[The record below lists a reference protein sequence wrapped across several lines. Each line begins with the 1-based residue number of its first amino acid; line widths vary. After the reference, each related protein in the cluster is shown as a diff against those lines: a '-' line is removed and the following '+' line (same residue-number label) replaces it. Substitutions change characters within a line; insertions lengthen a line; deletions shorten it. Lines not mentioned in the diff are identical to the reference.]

1 MLNLMDI
8 PINEKVLSKE
18 FSRFQVRP
26 SFEDFLDIFT
36 KIVDANLRENVM
48 DFFDIIFEECGAS
61 KLSKEGL
68 TVLLCKR
75 MTGFIANSIVEEIF
89 ELVGTEV
96 QEVSTTDIFTLCI
109 TKDEFCMFMKQF
121 GITDGKPK

>member
-8 PINEKVLSKE
+8 PINEKVLRKE

-48 DFFDIIFEECGAS
+48 DF
-61 KLSKEGL
+61 
-68 TVLLCKR
+68 
-75 MTGFIANSIVEEIF
+75 
-89 ELVGTEV
+89 
-96 QEVSTTDIFTLCI
+96 
-109 TKDEFCMFMKQF
+109 
-121 GITDGKPK
+121 